1 MSQNSS
7 KVKSLETG
15 FRIFEALD
23 ELGGAG
29 VTELATEIGVAKS
42 TVHDHL
48 VTMVEGGY
56 VLKEGS
62 EYRISL
68 KFLDHGGRQRD
79 NMGLYK
85 VARPELRELA
95 MDTGELVNLVT
106 EERGLGVYLDL
117 KRGENAVNL
126 DTFLGKREHLHSTAA
141 GKTILANRPESFVN
155 DVIERHGLAGETE
168 QTVTTPPEL
177 FDELDVVRER
187 GFALD
192 REEQL
197 RGLCC
202 VAAPITDDEGY
213 ALGALSISGPKNRMQ
228 PDRLENELAD
238 RVTQVANVIEVNL
251 AYS

>member
-1 MSQNSS
+1 MSRNSP

-15 FRIFEALD
+15 FRIFEALAQL
-23 ELGGAG
+23 EQAG

-48 VTMVEGGY
+48 ATMADSGY
-56 VLKEGS
+56 VIKEGS
-62 EYRISL
+62 EYRLGL
-68 KFLDHGGRQRD
+68 KFLNHGGRQRD
-79 NMGLYK
+79 SMNLYEI
-85 VARPELRELA
+85 ARPELRKLA
-95 MDTGELVNLVT
+95 MNTGELVNLVT

-126 DTFLGKREHLHSTAA
+126 DSFLGKREHLHSTAV
-141 GKTILANRPESFVN
+141 GKTILSHRPQSFVD
-155 DVIERHGLAGETE
+155 DVIERHGLPQETE
-168 QTVTTPPEL
+168 KTVTSHSKL
-177 FDELDVVRER
+177 FDQLETVRER

-192 REEQL
+192 REERL

-202 VAAPITDDEGY
+202 VAAPITDDDGY

-228 PDRLENELAD
+228 STRLENELAD